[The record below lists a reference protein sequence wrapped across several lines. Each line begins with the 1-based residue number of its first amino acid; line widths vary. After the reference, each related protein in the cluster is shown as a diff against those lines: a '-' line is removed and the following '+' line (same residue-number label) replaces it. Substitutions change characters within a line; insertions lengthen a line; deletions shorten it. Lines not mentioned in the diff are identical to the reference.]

1 MAAIK
6 VSEEKFTKWL
16 KLLKTW
22 YKNLKKIV
30 KYALKFG

>member
-16 KLLKTW
+16 KLLNTL

-30 KYALKFG
+30 K

>member
-22 YKNLKKIV
+22 YENLKKIV
-30 KYALKFG
+30 K